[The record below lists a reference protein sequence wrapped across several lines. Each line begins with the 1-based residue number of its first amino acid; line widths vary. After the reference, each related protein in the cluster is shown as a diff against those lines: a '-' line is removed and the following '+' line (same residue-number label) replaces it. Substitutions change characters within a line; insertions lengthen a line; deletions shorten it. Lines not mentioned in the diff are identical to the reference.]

1 MFLLIIIFVLLGDLE
16 VKCGTTVNAKKLQSQ
31 TFELLSEMFIKGE
44 VAMSSIKDKQKELFT
59 QFCGSSNQVL
69 LVFVL
74 FLLICVE
81 SYYFF

>member
-59 QFCGSSNQVL
+59 KFCGSSNQVL
-69 LVFVL
+69 LVFVF